1 MDTKTFLETI
11 LPRSG
16 FIYIARIR
24 KAKGEGRK
32 DQTIHTVAPDAD
44 EAAAKLL
51 EWDRKYP
58 DQNIY
63 YAMASY
69 HEVQHKTKTLD
80 DGREFTY
87 VVGRRQDNVK
97 LVKSIW
103 LDLDVGKEGCY
114 ATRQDAL
121 VGLQAYY
128 RAVGLPTPLI
138 VSSGYGLHCYWVF
151 TEAVSAQ
158 AWEEIAR
165 YQRAAWR
172 HLGLLADPACDRDA
186 ARVLR
191 APGTRNKR
199 NPADPKTV
207 KVVQPKVAALP
218 APEIKRRLRKYVEDN
233 NLSAHVVVDDRP
245 DWLKGGVT
253 GNITDAKVEYPDSF
267 AKIAVE
273 HCGQLRQFR
282 ETGMAH
288 SEPVWYATLGVMKH
302 FKDGADLAHEWS
314 AHDPTYDVDV
324 TQAKLDQWSTGP
336 TTCARFKQINPD
348 GCGGCAQTC
357 RTPVQLGYTGDVATP
372 APIPEAP
379 PAQED
384 PVEPAAEAQAE
395 EDEGGVFAWPPG
407 YGYNE
412 STAFITVRR
421 PNAEGVWED
430 LPLATPLFY
439 PVEQIRTEDGSYALR
454 MVVMVRGRKEEF
466 VLPTEHMADAKS
478 LARKLA
484 SLGRIHVADQKGTQL
499 FMSTFMARLM
509 QRKEAIDT
517 YRQMG
522 WHNNFK
528 SFLLGDVL
536 FTRNEEHKVVVA
548 KLVSEKLAGAWE
560 ARGDKQEWIDAVDQL
575 YNREHAEPYQFA
587 LCAAFAAPLHAI
599 LGRIYPEWKGIPFAL
614 TSEDSG
620 YAKTTINKIACSIW
634 LNPERAI
641 VSQSTPKAVL
651 GVVSAF
657 NNVPFVLDEVTQY
670 LAKPDELAELLYALS
685 NGQPRE
691 GMTAGGQLRERL
703 PSWCGVIP
711 MTGNRKLIQLV
722 TENKLNPE
730 AVQMR
735 VFEIDLDLYPRIAT
749 MDKTTEEFR
758 EHGERLGEIAKALP
772 GQCHGVIGPEYIRWV
787 MGHLPEVEKK
797 LRDTAMVLGRSLE
810 GGDPTKERFY
820 LHLITAVIV
829 GGYFAR
835 KLGYIKFSM
844 NNLMKWC
851 LNHLVKLR
859 EIVAAERRSAE
870 DTLYDMLSDMAGSIV
885 VTRNYASLDGRT
897 GEVQEH
903 LGGPLRMPIA
913 GRYVLGGGTV
923 NERSQLYLT
932 TKAVRDWCRENG
944 VQVMQ
949 WKREAIKAGIIRV
962 DHRET
967 DNGARKISVTRGAK
981 GLPSIGNPKCFEINT
996 AFISGVLQPD
1006 NVTYIDERREVPV
1019 DPKAV
1024 NL

>member
-1 MDTKTFLETI
+1 MDTRTFLETI

-24 KAKGEGRK
+24 KAKGDGRK
-32 DQTIHTVAPDAD
+32 DQTIHTVAPDAE
-44 EAAAKLL
+44 EAATQLL
-51 EWDRKYP
+51 DWDRKYP

-69 HEVQHKTKTLD
+69 HEVKHKTKTLD

-114 ATRQDAL
+114 ASRQDAL

-128 RAVGLPTPLI
+128 RAVGLPAPLI

-151 TEAVSAQ
+151 TDAVSGQ
-158 AWEEIAR
+158 AWDEIAR

-172 HLGLLADPACDRDA
+172 HLGLLADPACDQDA
-186 ARVLR
+186 ARILR

-199 NPADPKTV
+199 NPDDPKLV
-207 KVVQPKVAALP
+207 KVVQPKVNALP
-218 APEIKRRLRKYVEDN
+218 APEVKRRLRKYVDDN

-267 AKIAVE
+267 AAHAVA
-273 HCGQLRQFR
+273 HCGQLRMFR

-302 FKDGADLAHEWS
+302 FKDGVDLAHEWS

-324 TQAKLDQWSTGP
+324 TQSKLDQWSTGP

-348 GCGGCAQTC
+348 GCEACTHSC
-357 RTPVQLGYTGDVATP
+357 RTPVQLGYTGEIA
-372 APIPEAP
+372 APVPIVEAP
-379 PAQED
+379 VTEQAS
-384 PVEPAAEAQAE
+384 EPE
-395 EDEGGVFAWPPG
+395 EDTAEGSGVFAWPPG
-407 YGYNE
+407 YGFNE
-412 STAFITVRR
+412 TTAFITTRR
-421 PNAEGVWED
+421 QNADGVWED

-484 SLGRIHVADQKGTQL
+484 SLGRIHVADQKGTQI

-522 WHNNFK
+522 WHNGFK
-528 SFLLGDVL
+528 SFLLGDTL

-560 ARGDKQEWIDAVDQL
+560 AKGDKQDWVDAVDQL

-599 LGRIYPEWKGIPFAL
+599 LSGIYPEWKGIPFAL

-711 MTGNRKLIQLV
+711 MTGNRKLLQLV

-749 MDKTTEEFR
+749 MDKTTDAFR
-758 EHGERLGEIAKALP
+758 TDGDRLGEIAKALP

-787 MGHLPEVEKK
+787 MGHMPEVEKK
-797 LRDTAMVLGRSLE
+797 LRDTALVLGRSLE

-835 KLGYIKFSM
+835 KLGYIQFSM

-859 EIVAAERRSAE
+859 EVVAAERRTVE
-870 DTLYDMLSDMAGSIV
+870 DTLSDMLADMAGSIV
-885 VTRNYASLDGRT
+885 ITRNYASLDGRT
-897 GEVQEH
+897 GETQDH
-903 LGGPLRMPIA
+903 MGGNLRMPIV
-913 GRYVLGGGTV
+913 GRYVLGGGAV
-923 NERSQLYLT
+923 NERPQLYLT
-932 TKAVRDWCRENG
+932 AKAVRDWCRENG
-944 VQVMQ
+944 VQFQ
-949 WKREAIKAGIIRV
+949 TWKRESIKKGIIRTTHKDTTTGSRNV
-962 DHRET
+962 
-967 DNGARKISVTRGAK
+967 AITRGAR
-981 GLPSIGNPKCFEINT
+981 GLPGIGSPRCFEIDT
-996 AFISGVLQPD
+996 ALVSGVLQPD

-1019 DPKAV
+1019 DPIAV

>member
-1 MDTKTFLETI
+1 MDTKTFLQTI

-24 KAKGEGRK
+24 KANGTRRK
-32 DQTIHTVAPDAD
+32 DQTIHTVAPDA
-44 EAAAKLL
+44 EAAASTLL

-69 HEVQHKTKTLD
+69 KEVRHKTKALD

-87 VVGRRQDNVK
+87 VVGRKQDNVQ

-114 ATRQDAL
+114 PTRQEAL
-121 VGLQAYY
+121 AGLQHYY

-151 TEAVSAQ
+151 TEAVSGQ

-172 HLGLLADPACDRDA
+172 HVGLLADPACDVDA
-186 ARVLR
+186 ARILR

-199 NPADPKTV
+199 DPANPKMV
-207 KVVQPKVAALP
+207 KVVQPKVAALS
-218 APEIKRRLRKYVEDN
+218 APELKRRLRKYVADN

-267 AKIAVE
+267 ADIAVE
-273 HCGQLRQFR
+273 HCGQLRMFR

-288 SEPVWYATLGVMKH
+288 SEPVWYAALGVMKH
-302 FKDGADLAHEWS
+302 FKDGARLAHDWS
-314 AHDPTYDVDV
+314 SNDPTYDVDV
-324 TQAKLDQWSTGP
+324 TQTKLDQWSTGP
-336 TTCARFKQINPD
+336 TTCARLKEINPE
-348 GCGGCAQTC
+348 GCAGCSATC
-357 RTPVQLGYTGDVATP
+357 RTPVQLGYTGEVATP
-372 APIPEAP
+372 AAPPPADHAPQDDAP
-379 PAQED
+379 PA
-384 PVEPAAEAQAE
+384 VASVAE
-395 EDEGGVFAWPPG
+395 EGNGIFAWPPG

-412 STAFITVRR
+412 STAFITCRR
-421 PNAEGVWED
+421 QNADGVWD
-430 LPLATPLFY
+430 DVPLATPLFY
-439 PVEQIRTEDGSYALR
+439 PTEQIRTEDGSYALR
-454 MVVMVRGRKEEF
+454 MAVMVRGRVEEF
-466 VLPTEHMADAKS
+466 ILPTKHMADSKS
-478 LARKLA
+478 LARELA
-484 SLGRIHVADQKGTQL
+484 SLGRIHVMDQKGTAL

-509 QRKEAIDT
+509 KRKEAIDT

-536 FTRNEEHKVVVA
+536 FTRDAAHKVVVA
-548 KLVSEKLAGAWE
+548 KLVHEKLAGAHE
-560 ARGDKQEWIDAVDQL
+560 AIGDKEEWIDAVDQL

-599 LGRIYPEWKGIPFAL
+599 LGKIYPEWKGIPLAL
-614 TSEDSG
+614 TSEESG
-620 YAKTTINKIACSIW
+620 FAKTTINKIACSIW
-634 LNPERAI
+634 LNPEKAI

-657 NNVPFVLDEVTQY
+657 NHVPFVLDEVTQY

-691 GMTAGGQLRERL
+691 GMTAGGQLRDRL

-711 MTGNRKLIQLV
+711 MTGNRKLLQLV

-749 MDKTTEEFR
+749 MDKTSPEYR
-758 EHGERLGEIAKALP
+758 EHGERLGEIAKSLP
-772 GQCHGVIGPEYIRWV
+772 GKCHGVIGPEYIRWV
-787 MGHLPEVEKK
+787 MAHLPEVEAK
-797 LRDTAMVLGRSLE
+797 LRSTALVLGRSIV
-810 GGDPTKERFY
+810 GGDATKERFY

-835 KLGYIKFSM
+835 KLGYLKFSI

-859 EIVAAERRSAE
+859 EVVANERRTPDDIVS
-870 DTLYDMLSDMAGSIV
+870 DMLADLASSIV
-885 VTRNYASLDGRT
+885 ITRNYGCLDGRS
-897 GEVQEH
+897 GDVQDH
-903 LGGPLRMPIA
+903 LGGNLRMPIA
-913 GRYVLGGGTV
+913 GRYVLGGGPT
-923 NERSQLYLT
+923 NERSQLYIT
-932 TKAVRDWCRENG
+932 AKVVRDWCRENNI
-944 VQVMQ
+944 QFAQ
-949 WKREAIKAGIIRV
+949 FKREAIRLGIVRT
-962 DHRET
+962 DHKET
-967 DNGARKISVTRGAK
+967 ENGTRKIAVTRGAR
-981 GLPSIGNPKCFEINT
+981 GLPGIGNPRCFEFNT
-996 AFISGVLQPD
+996 AFIAGALQPE
-1006 NVTYIDERREVPV
+1006 NVSYIDERRDVPV
-1019 DPKAV
+1019 DQEAV

>member
-1 MDTKTFLETI
+1 MDTITFLRTI

-16 FIYIARIR
+16 FIYVARIR

-32 DQTIHTVAPDAD
+32 DQTIHAVAPDAD
-44 EAAAKLL
+44 EAAALLL

-69 HEVQHKTKTLD
+69 QEVKHKTKTLD

-87 VVGRRQDNVK
+87 VVGRKQDNVK

-103 LDLDVGKEGCY
+103 LDLDVGKADGY
-114 ATRQDAL
+114 ATRQEAL
-121 VGLQAYY
+121 AGLQAYW
-128 RAVGLPTPLI
+128 RAVGLPPPLI

-199 NPADPKTV
+199 DPTNPKVV

-245 DWLKGGVT
+245 DWLKGEVT

-267 AKIAVE
+267 ASIAVE

-302 FKDGADLAHEWS
+302 FKDGANLAHEWS
-314 AHDPTYDVDV
+314 AADPTYDPDA
-324 TQAKLDQWSTGP
+324 TQTKLDQWSTGP
-336 TTCARFKQINPD
+336 TTCARFKQINPE
-348 GCGGCAQTC
+348 GCGGCSATC
-357 RTPVQLGYTGDVATP
+357 RTPVQLGYTGEVATP
-372 APIPEAP
+372 EEPVEQVVAEPEAT
-379 PAQED
+379 AETD
-384 PVEPAAEAQAE
+384 EPAEAES
-395 EDEGGVFAWPPG
+395 GVFAWPPG

-412 STAFITVRR
+412 STAFITRR
-421 PNAEGVWED
+421 TQNADGVWD
-430 LPLATPLFY
+430 DMPLATPLFY
-439 PVEQIRTEDGSYALR
+439 PTEQIRTEDGSYALR

-466 VLPTEHMADAKS
+466 VLPTEHLADAKS
-478 LARKLA
+478 LAKKLA
-484 SLGRIHVADQKGTQL
+484 SLGRIHVADQKGTQV
-499 FMSTFMARLM
+499 FMSTFMARLL

-528 SFLLGDVL
+528 SFLLGDTL
-536 FTRNEEHKVVVA
+536 FTKTEQHKVVVA
-548 KLVSEKLAGAWE
+548 KLVSEKLTGAYD
-560 ARGDKQEWIDAVDQL
+560 AVGDKQEWIDAVDQL
-575 YNREHAEPYQFA
+575 YNREYAEPYQFA

-657 NNVPFVLDEVTQY
+657 NHVPFVLDEVTQY
-670 LAKPDELAELLYALS
+670 LSKPDELAELLYALS

-703 PSWCGVIP
+703 PAWCGVIP

-749 MDKTTEEFR
+749 MDKRTAEFR

-772 GQCHGVIGPEYIRWV
+772 AKCHGVIGPEYIRWI
-787 MGHLPEVEKK
+787 MGHLPEVESK
-797 LRDTAMVLGRSLE
+797 LRDTAMVLGRSIQ
-810 GGDPTKERFY
+810 GDGDATKERFY
-820 LHLITAVIV
+820 LHLITAVVV

-844 NNLMKWC
+844 NNLMRWC

-859 EIVAAERRSAE
+859 EIVASERRTPE
-870 DTLYDMLSDMAGSIV
+870 DIFSDMMSDLAGSIV
-885 VTRNYASLDGRT
+885 ITRNYASLDGRT
-897 GEVQEH
+897 GETQEH
-903 LGGPLRMPIA
+903 MGGVLRMPIA
-913 GRYVLGGGTV
+913 GRYVLGGGTI

-932 TKAVRDWCRENG
+932 SKAVRDWCKENS
-944 VQVMQ
+944 VQFAQ
-949 WKREAIKAGIIRV
+949 FKREAIRLGIIRT
-962 DHRET
+962 DHKET
-967 DNGARKISVTRGAK
+967 ENGTRKIAVTRGAK
-981 GLPSIGNPKCFEINT
+981 GLPGIGNPRCFEFNT
-996 AFISGVLQPD
+996 SYVSGALQPD

-1019 DPKAV
+1019 DPEAV